1 MVSRVWY
8 VWRVG
13 AALARLDLQRRT
25 LDRAFLQATF
35 RLAMVEGL
43 TPEET
48 AALVFWQM
56 PATLRSD
63 GALLLLRDWRR
74 AGRID
79 AERHQGFVA
88 FAAGAPYAQVF
99 PAAAR
104 YHLAP
109 PPPLRV
115 NGKTP
120 PRRPPPP
127 ARARSRSAD

>member
-99 PAAAR
+99 PAAR
-104 YHLAP
+104 
-109 PPPLRV
+109 R
-115 NGKTP
+115 
-120 PRRPPPP
+120 RRPEHVRAARTNAAALHPRSSRTAVPRPP
-127 ARARSRSAD
+127 